1 METKIRFEQLTLG
14 EIKLLQ
20 TATGKRLQALGDVF
34 EDPDADMLPMLTA
47 LGVILLKR
55 SGNPTATADDADE
68 LSMDEIM
75 AAYDLFDDDQGD
87 DADPE

>member
-34 EDPDADMLPMLTA
+34 EDPDADMLPMLTT